1 MSYDRGELEWFGG
14 DRDAL
19 AMFQMIVD
27 LAQAWDDLVDRDKD
41 IDEPTINNAFLI
53 ALVYLPM
60 NPFYQRIQYAIAPM
74 WITVVS
80 AFEAANKFE
89 REKDLHG
96 LEIAHTLRYTGAQI
110 IAYAIHVCVG
120 QEKAREYIPVMWK
133 RIADERFEEY
143 RKEHLNDHPKQA

>member
-14 DRDAL
+14 NQDAL
-19 AMFQMIVD
+19 VMYQMIVD
-27 LAQAWDDLVDRDKD
+27 LAQAWDDLVDRDKE

-60 NPFYQRIQYAIAPM
+60 NPFYQHIQHAVAPM

-89 REKDLHG
+89 REKDPHG
-96 LEIAHTLRYTGAQI
+96 LEIAHVLRYTGAQI
-110 IAYAIHVCVG
+110 IAYAIHS
-120 QEKAREYIPVMWK
+120 
-133 RIADERFEEY
+133 
-143 RKEHLNDHPKQA
+143 